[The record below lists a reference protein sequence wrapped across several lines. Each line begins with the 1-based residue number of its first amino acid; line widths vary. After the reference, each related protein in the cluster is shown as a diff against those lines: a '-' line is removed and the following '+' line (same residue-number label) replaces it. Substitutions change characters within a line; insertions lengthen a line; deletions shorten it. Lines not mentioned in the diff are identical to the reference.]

1 MTTREEL
8 EHALKVESE
17 AENRILAWCRG
28 RGKQQTGGHPVMR
41 DLHPEYAKERKV
53 GRFAV
58 LDVNRT
64 EPVSGSKWE
73 RQDIIYASGETWI
86 EVEDKLF
93 SQFS

>member
-1 MTTREEL
+1 MATTEEL
-8 EHALKVESE
+8 ESALEVERE

-41 DLHPEYAKERKV
+41 NLHPEYAKKRKA

-58 LDVNRT
+58 LDVDRT
-64 EPVSGSKWE
+64 EPVPRSKWD

-86 EVEDKLF
+86 EVADKLF
-93 SQFS
+93 SQFP